1 MLDTTHVFDRLRI
14 DHRSAVIA
22 CQETANIIR
31 DSATPLTTAS
41 KLFNDF
47 LSLDV
52 RFDDEV
58 YARIA
63 CKSMVQQIVDNGN
76 IVDDPQVVLDNANVY
91 AKTFCENPKWSYL
104 WSKPENVTTATS
116 SVQVQVV
123 KELDTK
129 VAVKAD
135 GSIKKGGKQIL
146 AQELYMKHVVD
157 ATTPLTNVEFI
168 ALIMKELDMSLAG
181 ARTYAYNCK
190 KASEKK

>member
-22 CQETANIIR
+22 CQEVGNMIR
-31 DSATPLTTAS
+31 DSATPLTTSS

-58 YARIA
+58 YARVC
-63 CKSMVQQIVDNGN
+63 CKSMIQQIVEKNN
-76 IVDDPQVVLDNANVY
+76 IVDDSQVILDYANAY
-91 AKTFCENPKWSYL
+91 AKSFCEDPKWSYL

-116 SVQVQVV
+116 DVQVQVV

-146 AQELYMKHVVD
+146 AQELYTKHVVD

-181 ARTYAYNCK
+181 ARTYAYNAK
-190 KASEKK
+190 KNSERK

>member
-14 DHRSAVIA
+14 DHRSSVIA
-22 CQETANIIR
+22 CQEAANYIR
-31 DSATPLTTAS
+31 EAASPLLAAS
-41 KLFNDF
+41 KMVNDF

-63 CKSMVQQIVDNGN
+63 VKSMIQQIVDAKNM
-76 IVDDPQVVLDNANVY
+76 VDDSQVIMDNANAY
-91 AKTFCENPKWSYL
+91 AKSFCENPNNSYL
-104 WSKPENVTTATS
+104 WSKPELTTTTAD
-116 SVQVQVV
+116 VQVQVV

-146 AQELYMKHVVD
+146 AQELYVKHVVES
-157 ATTPLTNVEFI
+157 TTPLTNVQFI

-181 ARTYAYNCK
+181 ARTYAYNAK
-190 KASEKK
+190 KNSERK

>member
-1 MLDTTHVFDRLRI
+1 MLDTTHVFERLRI
-14 DHRSAVIA
+14 DDRSAVIA
-22 CQETANIIR
+22 CQEAANYIR
-31 DSATPLTTAS
+31 EASSPLLAAS
-41 KLFNDF
+41 KMVKDF

-58 YARIA
+58 YARVA
-63 CKSMVQQIVDNGN
+63 CKAMIQQIVERKN
-76 IVDDPQVVLDNANVY
+76 IVDDSEAILTYAHTY
-91 AKTFCENPKWSYL
+91 AKSFCDDPKWSFL
-104 WSKPENVTTATS
+104 WSKPETTTTGS
-116 SVQVQVV
+116 GDVQVQVV

-146 AQELYMKHVVD
+146 AQELYAKHVVD